1 MSTRA
6 IIALKTKDGY
16 ETCWNWNDGG
26 PDSLGRELRR
36 HFTDEK
42 IVRELVKIKS
52 FSIID
57 NKKTIFEFMRTGDSA
72 VALTNNRYVLKHSHQ
87 GDVVAGEGENA
98 MFYYIQDMLD
108 QDINYVY
115 VFDPEVGKWKTYK

>member
-87 GDVVAGEGENA
+87 GVCLRSGSRQMEN
-98 MFYYIQDMLD
+98 L
-108 QDINYVY
+108 
-115 VFDPEVGKWKTYK
+115 